1 MKKTSEQEL
10 DPREALLLKQTEELR
25 IHLLGNDGIRERVSS
40 RAYELYERRGADHGR
55 DLEDWAKAEN
65 EVLSPLIE
73 QKLKLS
79 RKTSE
84 GTAKNVTPA
93 KQLSWKSN

>member
-1 MKKTSEQEL
+1 MKKTPQREL
-10 DPREALLLKQTEELR
+10 DPRDALLLKQTKELR
-25 IHLLGNDGIRERVSS
+25 VQLLGIDAIRESVSS
-40 RAYELYERRGADHGR
+40 RAYELYERRGGAHGR
-55 DLEDWAKAEN
+55 DLEDWAKAEY

-84 GTAKNVTPA
+84 ATAKNVTPA
-93 KQLSWKSN
+93 KQLNRKPN

>member
-1 MKKTSEQEL
+1 MKKTSQREF
-10 DPREALLLKQTEELR
+10 DPRDSLLLKQTEELR
-25 IHLLGNDGIRERVSS
+25 IDLLGNDGIRERVSCF
-40 RAYELYERRGADHGR
+40 AYELYEKRGADHGR
-55 DLEDWAKAEN
+55 DLEDWVKAEN

-93 KQLSWKSN
+93 KRLSRRPN

>member
-1 MKKTSEQEL
+1 MKKTSQREL
-10 DPREALLLKQTEELR
+10 DPRDALLLKQTEELR
-25 IHLLGNDGIRERVSS
+25 IQLLGNDGIRESVSL

-73 QKLKLS
+73 QKRKLF
-79 RKTSE
+79 RKTAE

-93 KQLSWKSN
+93 KQLSRKSN